1 MTKRIHVIINPAS
14 GPPRPVLHTINTAFR
29 DADIEWDV
37 SITKRAGDAHR
48 FTAQLLAQE
57 VDVIAVF
64 GGDGSV
70 MEAASAVIGAAGS
83 GAAETGSKA
92 CPADRKAC
100 PLAILPGGTANV
112 TAGQLGLPRDL
123 EGACK
128 LLAQESYPVQA
139 VDVGLASSPQSGE
152 RAFLFRMAS
161 GLPAE
166 RVIAATRELK
176 DRYGRLAYVAS
187 TLQQLKSLPVARY
200 RLTLDGQ
207 QEEVEGVTC
216 QVDNVAGMGLP
227 ESSHGPRP
235 SFLDG
240 LLDVTVIT
248 HLFIDSFLSA
258 AAQSPRSA
266 SRVQAPHHWQVRE
279 ATIEADPVQHVSVD
293 GDVWGE
299 TPVSVRVLPQSVRFV
314 VGGTP
319 SEQPVG
325 EH

>member
-1 MTKRIHVIINPAS
+1 MTRRIHIIINPAS

-29 DADIEWDV
+29 DADIDWDV
-37 SITKRAGDAHR
+37 SITKRAGDVHR
-48 FTAQLLAQE
+48 FAEQLLAQE

-70 MEAASAVIGAAGS
+70 MEAASAVIGATGDEAS
-83 GAAETGSKA
+83 EAAS
-92 CPADRKAC
+92 DSC

-112 TAGQLGLPRDL
+112 TATQLGLPRDL
-123 EGACK
+123 AGACQ

-139 VDVGLASSPQSGE
+139 VDVGLASSPQFGE

-166 RVIAATRELK
+166 RAIAATRELK
-176 DRYGRLAYVAS
+176 DRYGRLAYVVT

-207 QEEVEGVTC
+207 QQEVEGVTC
-216 QVDNVAGMGLP
+216 QVDNVGGMGLP
-227 ESSHGPRP
+227 ESSDGPST
-235 SFLDG
+235 SFQDG
-240 LLDVTVIT
+240 LLDVTVINR
-248 HLFIDSFLSA
+248 LFIDTFLTA

-299 TPVSVRVLPQSVRFV
+299 TPIAVRVLPQAVPFV
-314 VGGTP
+314 VGGP
-319 SEQPVG
+319 PQD
-325 EH
+325 